1 MRPMWVYRPK
11 LRPAEIHPMLHS
23 FADECTAVIG
33 RLLAYVGALALVAIV
48 GDRIVADL
56 PAVWQGAAPASRPGW
71 SLAAHSHPA
80 FAVTQVDS
88 SLKTETYDIFRHLE
102 GGRKD
107 IIRWATASD
116 QKPVAELEL
125 YRPGTETRKGGP
137 AISGIAGR
145 MDPDET
151 RHVASAGVID
161 SKFGDV
167 SLLRFTDASTDRGPC
182 LGFVKDFSRA
192 DLRISGWSCQ
202 AGAPSIRRAAI
213 SCMLDHLILLT
224 AGNDPKLA
232 ELFAHAE
239 LKRGACK
246 AGVASTASADWVT
259 SPQNPGLRGRL

>member
-1 MRPMWVYRPK
+1 MWAYRPK
-11 LRPAEIHPMLHS
+11 LRSAEIHPALHS

-33 RLLAYVGALALVAIV
+33 RLLAYVGALALVAIA
-48 GDRIVADL
+48 GNRILADL
-56 PAVWQGAAPASRPGW
+56 PAFWEGAAPASRPGW
-71 SLAAHSHPA
+71 RLTAHSHPA
-80 FAVTQVDS
+80 FAVAQVDS
-88 SLKTETYDIFRHLE
+88 SLKTETYDIFRHPE

-107 IIRWATASD
+107 IIGWATASN

-125 YRPGTETRKGGP
+125 YRPGTKTREGGP
-137 AISGIAGR
+137 AISGIADR
-145 MDPDET
+145 MDSDE
-151 RHVASAGVID
+151 RRDVESAGVID
-161 SKFGDV
+161 TKFGDV

-202 AGAPSIRRAAI
+202 AGPPPIRRAAI

-232 ELFAHAE
+232 ELFAQAE

-259 SPQNPGLRGRL
+259 SPQNPRLRGSL